1 MFKYQKPTK
10 VLCPEILIKR
20 RKCFDYYNITLGDL
34 MRRERDTKFKSIT
47 DIGLELRLSNPYIIA
62 IENGFGVRYFKAC
75 FRLCSVLYKISWN
88 ETL

>member
-1 MFKYQKPTK
+1 
-10 VLCPEILIKR
+10 
-20 RKCFDYYNITLGDL
+20 

-47 DIGLELRLSNPYIIA
+47 DVGLELRLSNPYIIA